1 MIENVVEFAATS
13 LFWWRCYRLW
23 TSEDRKTPYG
33 FRMED
38 SDVLDDIKFKAKKFA
53 EYVKR
58 FVK

>member
-1 MIENVVEFAATS
+1 MINVEDKELIVKWFELISQIA
-13 LFWWRCYRLW
+13 
-23 TSEDRKTPYG
+23 EDRKTPYG